1 MLLST
6 FTLYNFYFPAFA
18 MSIYAFL
25 RLVII
30 IVCVFW
36 GKKELF
42 NKKIPCLVNVNHKT
56 IDECIKKIVFLLN
69 SRRANVFSHND
80 YINLDYQT
88 TITII
93 DQVCSRFFSFL
104 LQSRLNTVLFLPT

>member
-25 RLVII
+25 RLAII
-30 IVCVFW
+30 IVRVFW
-36 GKKELF
+36 GEKKNFLI
-42 NKKIPCLVNVNHKT
+42 KKIPCLVNVNHKT

-80 YINLDYQT
+80 YIKLDYQT

-104 LQSRLNTVLFLPT
+104 L